1 MGLGFIVW
9 CIYSKHGECLCRQVH
24 PCALVDHYEG
34 YFDDTDRERAVFYA
48 CCKRLEDIAYG
59 TRTGARPY
67 AEAGLA
73 HLAQTFEE
81 FA

>member
-1 MGLGFIVW
+1 M
-9 CIYSKHGECLCRQVH
+9 CRQVH

-59 TRTGARPY
+59 VRTGAHPY
-67 AEAGLA
+67 TEAGLA